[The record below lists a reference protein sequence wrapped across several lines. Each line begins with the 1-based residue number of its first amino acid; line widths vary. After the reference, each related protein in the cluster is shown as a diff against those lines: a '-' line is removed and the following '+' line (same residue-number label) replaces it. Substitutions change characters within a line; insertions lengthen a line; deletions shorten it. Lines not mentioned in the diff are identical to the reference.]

1 MPQVVQL
8 VIEQRLLAEEA
19 ARNGMQQGVKYQ
31 AALQFEA
38 DRLLQEQFIAAAVTD
53 QLDDEALEIAYTVYV
68 TQLPLEDRARARHT
82 DRPGQQ

>member
-31 AALQFEA
+31 AVLQFEA

-53 QLDDEALEIAYTVYV
+53 QLDE
-68 TQLPLEDRARARHT
+68 
-82 DRPGQQ
+82 